1 MFRWFLFNIKVYSIV
16 SHFELAVSQQ
26 LNIIVER
33 KEYIHKMHYTSKLRF
48 MKFNNDT
55 CNICQ
60 YDI

>member
-1 MFRWFLFNIKVYSIV
+1 MFRWFLFNIKVNSIV

>member
-33 KEYIHKMHYTSKLRF
+33 KDIHEMHYTSKLRF
-48 MKFNNDT
+48 MKFNSDT

>member
-1 MFRWFLFNIKVYSIV
+1 MFRWFLFNIKVYSII

-33 KEYIHKMHYTSKLRF
+33 KEYIHEMHYTSKLRF
-48 MKFNNDT
+48 MKFNSDT

>member
-48 MKFNNDT
+48 MKFNSDT

>member
-1 MFRWFLFNIKVYSIV
+1 MFRWFLFNIKVYSTV

>member
-33 KEYIHKMHYTSKLRF
+33 KEYIHEMHYTSKLRF
-48 MKFNNDT
+48 MKFNSDT
-55 CNICQ
+55 
-60 YDI
+60 

>member
-33 KEYIHKMHYTSKLRF
+33 KEYIPEMHYTSKLRF
-48 MKFNNDT
+48 MKFNSDT